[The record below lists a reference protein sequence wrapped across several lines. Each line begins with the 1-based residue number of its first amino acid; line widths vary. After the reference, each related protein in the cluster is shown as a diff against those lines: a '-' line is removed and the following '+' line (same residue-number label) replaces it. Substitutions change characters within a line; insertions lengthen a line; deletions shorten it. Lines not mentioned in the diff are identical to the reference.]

1 MQIIYGNNFFNSIVQ
16 SFQEESTH
24 DSGVVDLW
32 EDKGI
37 LFVYLSAF
45 HDDFDDLM
53 PFLIKIIILLL
64 QGKRNS
70 KLKRL
75 ILFC

>member
-1 MQIIYGNNFFNSIVQ
+1 MQIIYGNNLFNFIVQ

-32 EDKGI
+32 EDKGPF
-37 LFVYLSAF
+37 FVYLYAF
-45 HDDFDDLM
+45 PDDFDDLM

-70 KLKRL
+70 NLKRL